1 MCGIIGYLSPAAI
14 SVDFFTTARDRMFHR
29 GPDDAGLWRN
39 PSNTVLL
46 GHRRLSIIDLSHTG
60 HQPMASACGRYIIVF
75 NGEVYNYLEL
85 KRELE
90 MFGHRFKGTG
100 DTEVVLAAYQQWGDR
115 CLERFNGMFAIAI
128 WDCGAA
134 DAPPSLFMARDRA
147 GKKPFYYA
155 LQGQALAF
163 ASELKGIPQAL
174 RGGINLQALNHYL
187 ALGYV
192 PGSLCIASGVSKL
205 PPAHAARFWP
215 DTGELSVWRWWS
227 LPPPADNNGVYSG
240 HDLAE
245 QSWLLLVDAIRI
257 RLRSDVPVGIFL
269 SGGLDSSLVTAAAVA
284 VSEQPI
290 CTFTIGVPGSKL
302 DESHHAQAIADH
314 FTTRHHLLELPD
326 TSLDILD
333 ELAGLIDEPIADS
346 SILPTYL
353 ISKLTAQHV
362 KVALGGD
369 GGDELYGGY
378 GSYQQVLR
386 DRQRLGSVPRGLF
399 RACAR
404 LAAQLPAGVKGRN
417 RLASLYGGVDQ
428 SPIWGGPYFDVA
440 LRRRILQPD
449 AVAMLGGDIIA
460 PELYQLSLL
469 VPESDIVAALTR
481 MDFQS
486 VLPDDFLVKVDR
498 ASMAN
503 SLEVRTPFLD
513 YRLVEHAY
521 GVIQSNWKVDLKE
534 RRIIQ
539 NLMAKK
545 YLPASYQ
552 LNRKQGFSVPMD
564 EWLQSGNIGS
574 RVKNLP
580 SAIFNVVEINNQIRG
595 QERGRANSARLFAL
609 MMLSCAL
616 KKF

>member
-1 MCGIIGYLSPAAI
+1 MCGIIGHLSSSAMAL
-14 SVDFFTTARDRMFHR
+14 DAFTAVRDRMFHR
-29 GPDDAGLWRN
+29 GPDDAGVWRN
-39 PSNTVLL
+39 PNNTVLL
-46 GHRRLSIIDLSHTG
+46 GHRRLSILDLSHAG
-60 HQPMASACGRYIIVF
+60 HQPMVSECGRYVIVF

-90 MFGHRFKGTG
+90 TLGHRFKGSG
-100 DTEVVLAAYQQWGDR
+100 DTEVVLAAYRQWGDR

-128 WDCGAA
+128 WDCGTA
-134 DAPPSLFMARDRA
+134 DAPSSLFMARDRA

-155 LQGQALAF
+155 HQGQTLAF
-163 ASELKGIPQAL
+163 ASELKGVPQAL
-174 RGGINLQALNHYL
+174 RGGIDLQALNHYL

-205 PPAHAARFWP
+205 PPAHAARFRP
-215 DTGELSVWRWWS
+215 DTGKLSVWRWWS
-227 LPPPADNNGVYSG
+227 LPPPANNDSAYNGN
-240 HDLAE
+240 DLAE
-245 QSWLLLVDAIRI
+245 QSWQLLTNAVRI
-257 RLRSDVPVGIFL
+257 RLRSDVPVGVFL
-269 SGGLDSSLVTAAAVA
+269 SGGLDSSLITAAAVA
-284 VSEQPI
+284 VSGQPI
-290 CTFTIGVPGSKL
+290 NTFTIGVPGSKL
-302 DESHHAQAIADH
+302 DESHHAQVIAGH
-314 FTTRHHLLELPD
+314 FATRHHLLELPN
-326 TSLDILD
+326 TSLDVLD

-353 ISKLTAQHV
+353 VSKLTAQHV

-378 GSYQQVLR
+378 GHYQQVLR
-386 DRQRLGSVPRGLF
+386 DRQLVGRIPKGLLQVI
-399 RACAR
+399 AQ

-428 SPIWGGPYFDVA
+428 TPIWGSPYFDIA

-449 AVAMLGGDIIA
+449 AVAMLGGDILA

-469 VPESDIVAALTR
+469 EPEADIVAALTR
-481 MDFQS
+481 LDFQS

-521 GVIQSNWKVDLKE
+521 GAIPSHWKVDLKE
-534 RRIIQ
+534 RRHIQ

-545 YLPASYQ
+545 HLPASYQ

-564 EWLQSGNIGS
+564 EWLRSGNVEA

-580 SAIFNVVEINNQIRG
+580 GAIFNSAEIDNQILG
-595 QERGRANSARLFAL
+595 LGRGRANGARLFSL
-609 MMLSCAL
+609 MMLSCAS
-616 KKF
+616 